1 MGLHPV
7 RRLSRRTTI
16 TLAVMW
22 VASGAAADVASQV
35 AAPGQ
40 KTAEAAPRPAR
51 LFETTEP
58 LHVTLTADFGA
69 IAKDR
74 GTTKHDH
81 TGVLAYVGPG
91 GDTVTMEVGLRTR
104 GHYRLRTCQYPPLKI
119 LFDRAHAAHTIFAHQ
134 GGSLKLVVQCRNNRS
149 YANYLLEEHLIYGVY
164 NLFTE
169 RSFRARL
176 AIVTYANPQD
186 KHAPE
191 TRYGFFIED
200 DDRMAARNGARV
212 LKEKGIYQA
221 DTDFGQMTL
230 LAVFQYM
237 IANTDWSVAG
247 LHNIVPIGDSA
258 STIFPVPYD
267 FDWSGVIWTP
277 YAQPDP
283 RLGIATVRQRIFRG
297 ACRTPAEL
305 EHVFARFTALKD
317 SIYALYRGQP
327 GLEPQRVRQALEYY
341 DEFYQIIND
350 RGKVDRE
357 FLRSCAR
364 N

>member
-1 MGLHPV
+1 M
-7 RRLSRRTTI
+7 RRLSRRASI

-22 VASGAAADVASQV
+22 VVSGAAADAASQV
-35 AAPGQ
+35 AAPAQ
-40 KTAEAAPRPAR
+40 KAAEAAPRAAR
-51 LFETTEP
+51 LFEATEP
-58 LHVTLTADFGA
+58 LQITLTADFGA

-81 TGVLAYVGPG
+81 AGVLGYAGPG
-91 GDTVTMEVGLRTR
+91 GDTVTMEVRLRTR

-119 LFDRAHAAHTIFAHQ
+119 VFDRAHTAHTIFAHQ

-164 NLFTE
+164 NRLTE

-176 AIVTYANPQD
+176 AMVTYVDPRE
-186 KHAPE
+186 KHAAE

-200 DDRMAARNGARV
+200 DDRMAARNGASV
-212 LKEKGIYQA
+212 FKEKGVYQA

-237 IANTDWSVAG
+237 IGNTDWSVAG
-247 LHNIVPIGDSA
+247 LHNIVPIRDSTT
-258 STIFPVPYD
+258 TIFPVPYD

-283 RLGIATVRQRIFRG
+283 RLGISTVRQRIFRG
-297 ACRTPAEL
+297 ACRTPVEL
-305 EHVFARFTALKD
+305 APVFARFTALKD
-317 SIYALYRGQP
+317 SIYALYRRQP
-327 GLEPQRVRQALEYY
+327 GLEPERVKQALEYY
-341 DEFYQIIND
+341 DEFYKITND
-350 RGKVDRE
+350 PGKVAHE